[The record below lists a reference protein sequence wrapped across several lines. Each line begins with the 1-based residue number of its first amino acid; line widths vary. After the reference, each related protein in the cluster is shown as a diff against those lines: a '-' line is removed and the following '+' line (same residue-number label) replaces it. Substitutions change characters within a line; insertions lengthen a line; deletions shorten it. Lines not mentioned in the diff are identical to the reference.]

1 MNNNRLRSIAQE
13 VFLPL
18 PSLKQLQTHDN
29 PWNCDC
35 NLKSLR
41 DWLIQ
46 HQLYGRATH
55 CAEPAVHQGKM
66 WDQIPTNQFACKPTT
81 YIPHEFVFGAPGAN
95 ITLSC
100 LIKGSPEPKACFQ
113 CFLGFCCITRFFGKN

>member
-1 MNNNRLRSIAQE
+1 MESIYIHNNHLKSVREA
-13 VFLPL
+13 VFINLANL
-18 PSLKQLQTHDN
+18 KSLQLHHN

-35 NLKSLR
+35 NLKSFR

-81 YIPHEFVFGAPGAN
+81 YIPHEFVFGAPGTN

-100 LIKGSPEPKACFQ
+100 LIKGSPEPKACVKKLLTTYNEQ
-113 CFLGFCCITRFFGKN
+113 